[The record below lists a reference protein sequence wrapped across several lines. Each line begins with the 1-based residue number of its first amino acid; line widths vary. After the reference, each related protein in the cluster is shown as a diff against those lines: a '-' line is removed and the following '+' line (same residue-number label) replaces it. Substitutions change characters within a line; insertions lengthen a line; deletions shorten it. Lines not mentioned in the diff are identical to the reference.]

1 MWKTEIYFTMVHPS
15 PMISKKLHDGN
26 KKFLFEFRMYKYA
39 LFNNA
44 TLCMRA
50 PLFKQMAQST
60 AFRIPDYDLV
70 SNPKNYSLWTESGK
84 ISLPKPIK
92 SSIKILSEWAYLT
105 QSRIYLVE
113 SPVKQNVSLSLG
125 IISLFFAFLIAWTMK
140 WKVSHL
146 LVRITCYC
154 VFRHPQSS
162 SRVMV

>member
-1 MWKTEIYFTMVHPS
+1 
-15 PMISKKLHDGN
+15 
-26 KKFLFEFRMYKYA
+26 MYKYA

-84 ISLPKPIK
+84 ISLPKPLK
-92 SSIKILSEWAYLT
+92 SSIKTLSEWAYLT

-140 WKVSHL
+140 WKVSHF
-146 LVRITCYC
+146 LVRITSYY
-154 VFRHPQSS
+154 VLGILNLRFGWWYNQSCFCHWFVII
-162 SRVMV
+162 RVVIIDGHFL